1 MTDTTTELPDLLYG
15 AEDIAAHLGMTVAA
29 VYHLIEEKRLPV
41 FKIGRRVAARRSR
54 LQQHFE
60 KLERQAG

>member
-1 MTDTTTELPDLLYG
+1 MTDTTEHPDFLYG
-15 AEDIAAHLGMTVAA
+15 AKSIAAHLGMTEKA
-29 VYHLIEEKRLPV
+29 VYHLIEEGRLPV

-60 KLERQAG
+60 KLEQQAG